1 MTKKIR
7 SARVLIAAAVFG
19 AIALT
24 GCTPAEIALVQ
35 RMAADLRAGDKFHHV
50 LSDAQL
56 ARLRQCE
63 SGGNYRISSAS
74 GAYRGAYQFHRSTW
88 NSVASRHYPYLVG
101 HDPATAAQH
110 DQDRMAR
117 ALWAESGRSPWP
129 HCGKRV

>member
-74 GAYRGAYQFHRSTW
+74 GAYRGAYQFHRGTW

-101 HDPATAAQH
+101 TTRTEWPVPCGPSPAGPRGRTAASVS
-110 DQDRMAR
+110 DAR
-117 ALWAESGRSPWP
+117 
-129 HCGKRV
+129 